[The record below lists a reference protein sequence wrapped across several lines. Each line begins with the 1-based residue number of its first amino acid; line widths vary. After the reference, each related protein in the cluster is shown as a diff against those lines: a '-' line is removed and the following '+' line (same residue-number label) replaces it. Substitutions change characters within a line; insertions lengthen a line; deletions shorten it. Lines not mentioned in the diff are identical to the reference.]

1 MYSLHAA
8 AGATIPA
15 REDGTPCEGKN
26 VQPEAFWSYYGNMR
40 GNHPG
45 GTTPAGPPRPGTGK
59 ETIHMTEQEME
70 KAVVRHHIERA
81 RRLIGDDAV
90 VLGERLA
97 IPLTPRGRECLREL
111 LDEAERTL

>member
-1 MYSLHAA
+1 M
-8 AGATIPA
+8 
-15 REDGTPCEGKN
+15 
-26 VQPEAFWSYYGNMR
+26 
-40 GNHPG
+40 
-45 GTTPAGPPRPGTGK
+45 
-59 ETIHMTEQEME
+59 HMTEQEME

-111 LDEAERTL
+111 LDEAERSLL

>member
-1 MYSLHAA
+1 MA
-8 AGATIPA
+8 
-15 REDGTPCEGKN
+15 
-26 VQPEAFWSYYGNMR
+26 
-40 GNHPG
+40 
-45 GTTPAGPPRPGTGK
+45 
-59 ETIHMTEQEME
+59 EQERE

-111 LDEAERTL
+111 LDEAERSLL